1 MVKGGNRRMICDITG
16 KTCDCP
22 KCGHCKQINQENDD
36 GIATLCV
43 VILFGSLTLMLMGLL
58 RFMGM

>member
-1 MVKGGNRRMICDITG
+1 MICDITG

-22 KCGHCKQINQENDD
+22 KCGHCKQVEQENNDD

-43 VILFGSLTLMLMGLL
+43 VVLFSSLTLMLMGLL